1 VVVVANTVS
10 LIAASGLG
18 VGLAILMFISE
29 QVHASNVRR
38 LSYGNQTFSKRVR
51 TFAQRQILEAH
62 GASTVIVELQGSLFF
77 GTTDR
82 LLQFLDSHLKSAH
95 NVVLDFHRVQS
106 LDFTAGHML
115 ERVEHQLKE
124 RGAHLILSRLPEKTV
139 TGKDLRTYIGHL
151 GLTASATTHL
161 FSDLSDALEWVESQL
176 LLQHVDRSSEAASLP
191 LGAFDL
197 LDGVSQEELKLLE
210 GITQRE
216 FFEKGQ
222 LIVETGA
229 PGRGLFL
236 IAQGEVKITLRLGDG
251 KSHHVTTLGQGQ
263 MFGEMSFLDD
273 ANYSADVHAAE
284 SAELIVLEKQ
294 RFLQLAQ
301 EHPRILS
308 TVLRRIGLG
317 LAARLR
323 HTNDE
328 LRSAVES

>member
-1 VVVVANTVS
+1 
-10 LIAASGLG
+10 
-18 VGLAILMFISE
+18 
-29 QVHASNVRR
+29 
-38 LSYGNQTFSKRVR
+38 
-51 TFAQRQILEAH
+51 
-62 GASTVIVELQGSLFF
+62 
-77 GTTDR
+77 
-82 LLQFLDSHLKSAH
+82 
-95 NVVLDFHRVQS
+95 
-106 LDFTAGHML
+106 
-115 ERVEHQLKE
+115 
-124 RGAHLILSRLPEKTV
+124 
-139 TGKDLRTYIGHL
+139 
-151 GLTASATTHL
+151 
-161 FSDLSDALEWVESQL
+161 
-176 LLQHVDRSSEAASLP
+176 
-191 LGAFDL
+191 
-197 LDGVSQEELKLLE
+197 
-210 GITQRE
+210 
-216 FFEKGQ
+216 
-222 LIVETGA
+222 
-229 PGRGLFL
+229 L